1 MPPEGCADYAFL
13 LHMLKSMDPDHG
25 RAAIILPHGVLFRG
39 GQEELIRKN
48 LIKKGYI
55 EGIIGLPS
63 NLFYGT
69 GIPACIIVLDKKDA
83 PYRKNVFIIDA
94 SKNFVKDGNKNKLRE
109 QDIKKIIDTYTG
121 RIEEEKYSK
130 NVPMEDIEAEEYNLN
145 IPRYVDASVEEMK
158 PDLKAHLLG
167 GIPAIDVN
175 GFDNYWKVAPNLKNE
190 LFSNNSKK
198 SYYNLNVDKDNI
210 SEIIKQSN
218 EINDY
223 FETVRTRI
231 KSWEKDIED
240 KLLNL
245 DNTIRVKE
253 LIETISDKLLETFN
267 DDILINKYDAYEYLM
282 KYYEETFKDDLYM
295 VTDNGWIPS
304 LTFAKDKKGNIK
316 KNEFDS
322 ELLPKDIVIN
332 KYFKNENNEINE
344 LNNKLNNLISD
355 FDSIVEENTGDEQ
368 LFNDYEQVNEKAL
381 KDLKKEVEDK
391 DIELINNLLNNLSEQ
406 KELKKEIKDKQELLN
421 DKVIKEYNSLTE
433 EESKNIIVYYKWFES
448 IENKF
453 NTCMSNLIN
462 NLANGITNLDDEY
475 ESTLTDLNNEIEE
488 KEKELSSLLKDLVGD
503 DDDLKAFSEF
513 INQLGGD
520 ANE

>member
-198 SYYNLNVDKDNI
+198 V
-210 SEIIKQSN
+210 II
-218 EINDY
+218 I
-223 FETVRTRI
+223 
-231 KSWEKDIED
+231 
-240 KLLNL
+240 
-245 DNTIRVKE
+245 
-253 LIETISDKLLETFN
+253 
-267 DDILINKYDAYEYLM
+267 
-282 KYYEETFKDDLYM
+282 
-295 VTDNGWIPS
+295 
-304 LTFAKDKKGNIK
+304 
-316 KNEFDS
+316 
-322 ELLPKDIVIN
+322 
-332 KYFKNENNEINE
+332 
-344 LNNKLNNLISD
+344 
-355 FDSIVEENTGDEQ
+355 
-368 LFNDYEQVNEKAL
+368 
-381 KDLKKEVEDK
+381 
-391 DIELINNLLNNLSEQ
+391 
-406 KELKKEIKDKQELLN
+406 
-421 DKVIKEYNSLTE
+421 
-433 EESKNIIVYYKWFES
+433 
-448 IENKF
+448 
-453 NTCMSNLIN
+453 
-462 NLANGITNLDDEY
+462 
-475 ESTLTDLNNEIEE
+475 
-488 KEKELSSLLKDLVGD
+488 
-503 DDDLKAFSEF
+503 
-513 INQLGGD
+513 
-520 ANE
+520 